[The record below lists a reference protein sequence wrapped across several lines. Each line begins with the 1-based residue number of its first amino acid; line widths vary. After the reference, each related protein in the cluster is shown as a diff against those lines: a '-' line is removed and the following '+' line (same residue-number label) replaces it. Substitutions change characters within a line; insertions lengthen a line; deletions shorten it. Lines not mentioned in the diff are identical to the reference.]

1 MQVSMRFFFFVC
13 VLWGVNGKL
22 VCQGS
27 CENFK
32 KANCHQKV
40 IFGDNLLFR
49 RVLYR
54 MTKENGG
61 GVRLPIYG

>member
-40 IFGDNLLFR
+40 IFGDNLLFGG
-49 RVLYR
+49 VLCGVL
-54 MTKENGG
+54 KENGRCE
-61 GVRLPIYG
+61 RLPIYG

>member
-1 MQVSMRFFFFVC
+1 MCFAGGKRKISLSGQ
-13 VLWGVNGKL
+13 LWKL
-22 VCQGS
+22 
-27 CENFK
+27 EI
-32 KANCHQKV
+32 ANCHQKV